1 MVILE
6 SELGSIL
13 SRKLLYIFETLM
25 ILNGVPFLFF
35 SGEKCQMMSEK
46 RGNPDFISL
55 LWYALFKEIR
65 EGHSSENKI
74 LFSCCQYFPTG
85 LKISPLA

>member
-25 ILNGVPFLFF
+25 ILNGIPFLFF
-35 SGEKCQMMSEK
+35 SGEKCQMMSTK

-55 LWYALFKEIR
+55 LRYTLFKEIR

-74 LFSCCQYFPTG
+74 LVANTSLQD
-85 LKISPLA
+85 